1 MTCLFECLNDGKC
14 VYYMERYMC
23 NCRTGYTGDACQMRA
38 YDEELLFVFDKDWK
52 TNFDEQQAR
61 IIHYQLGLFI
71 TSLIVLIF
79 LIIGTIWIRRY
90 DKKYIQLKK
99 TKSTNSNQTEISR
112 KLKEDNLMLNA

>member
-23 NCRTGYTGDACQMRA
+23 NCRTGYTGDACQVRYGKIEVVLTQSIIQMRA

-99 TKSTNSNQTEISR
+99 TKSTNS
-112 KLKEDNLMLNA
+112 K